1 MRICETECFGRALLT
16 HGCISW
22 NDHAE
27 AHFNAP
33 DTVILLLAVAGKVDH
48 STQSEAMAR
57 VLAFAPHKQEVRDHL
72 AEILHS
78 PIFKASPRSQH
89 LLSYVVEKALDGEFD
104 LLKERLI
111 GTVLFGRSPGY
122 DTGEDAIVRVSASD
136 LRKRLLQFYGSGHA
150 QSPLRIDLPPGSY
163 IPSFCTV
170 ESTPLEPL
178 PAAPIAEPLPKDP
191 ATVSFA
197 SAPQQKR
204 TKTRHVVAAAVLVM
218 AVVAF
223 GLWMLRPSA
232 GSQSLPW
239 SALFSRTGG
248 QTQIILSD
256 TNISALQFLLGVRIP
271 LSDYANRKY
280 MPELDH
286 PLSVE
291 MQRVCKGLTGIDYTA
306 ATATV
311 DAMMVLRAAQIAGP
325 YASRIKTRP
334 TRSMQLR
341 DFEGD
346 DNYILL
352 GSLSSNPWG
361 ALFAGHLDFA
371 FDYDKTYGGEF
382 LRNNHPRPGELP
394 RYVPTA
400 LGGATGR
407 TFGIIAFIRNPNH
420 NGHVLLVAGTTAEAT
435 EAGVKLVTDRAAFSS
450 VLQRNGIDAS
460 GPPRH
465 FELLLS
471 VDEMAGAPAESQIVA
486 FHVLTDRATAN

>member
-1 MRICETECFGRALLT
+1 
-16 HGCISW
+16 
-22 NDHAE
+22 
-27 AHFNAP
+27 
-33 DTVILLLAVAGKVDH
+33 VAGKVDH
-48 STQSEAMAR
+48 STQSEAIAK
-57 VLAFAPHKQEVRDHL
+57 VLAFAPHKQEVRAHL
-72 AEILHS
+72 AAILQS

-89 LLSYVVEKALDGEFD
+89 LLTYVVEKALDGEFD

-111 GTVLFGRSPGY
+111 GSELFGRSPGY
-122 DTGEDAIVRVSASD
+122 DTGEDAIVRVAASD
-136 LRKRLLQFYGSGHA
+136 LRKRLLQFYGSGHTR
-150 QSPLRIDLPPGSY
+150 SHLRIDLPPGSY
-163 IPSFCTV
+163 IPAFCTV
-170 ESTPLEPL
+170 ESTPLEPTL
-178 PAAPIAEPLPKDP
+178 VSPMEEPVPKEP

-197 SAPQQKR
+197 APPQRSGKS
-204 TKTRHVVAAAVLVM
+204 TRRLAAAGVLI
-218 AVVAF
+218 AALIALGF
-223 GLWMLRPSA
+223 WMIWPSA
-232 GSQSLPW
+232 RSLPLPW
-239 SALFSRTGG
+239 SALFSRSGG

-256 TNISALQFLLGVRIP
+256 TNVSTLQFLLGVRIP

-286 PLSVE
+286 PLSPE

-334 TRSMQLR
+334 ARSMQLR
-341 DFEGD
+341 DFESD

-352 GSLSSNPWG
+352 GSPSSDPWG

-371 FDYDKTYGGEF
+371 FDYDKTHGGEF
-382 LRNNHPRPGELP
+382 LRNNHPQPGELP

-407 TFGIIAFIRNPNH
+407 TFGIIAFARNPNH

-435 EAGVKLVTDRAAFSS
+435 EAGVKLVTDRSAFSS
-450 VLQRNGIDAS
+450 VLQRNGIDAA

-471 VDEMAGAPAESQIVA
+471 VDEMAGAPAESHIVA
-486 FHVLTDRATAN
+486 LHILTDRAAAN